1 MRPYP
6 AAASRVCGKAVKHAA
21 FALVMALFVLYGGQN
36 WHVYA
41 ATLMTAA
48 WVRHGGR
55 LNARI
60 F

>member
-1 MRPYP
+1 MRH
-6 AAASRVCGKAVKHAA
+6 VL

-36 WHVYA
+36 WHHYA

-48 WVRHGGR
+48 WVKHGGQ

-60 F
+60 W